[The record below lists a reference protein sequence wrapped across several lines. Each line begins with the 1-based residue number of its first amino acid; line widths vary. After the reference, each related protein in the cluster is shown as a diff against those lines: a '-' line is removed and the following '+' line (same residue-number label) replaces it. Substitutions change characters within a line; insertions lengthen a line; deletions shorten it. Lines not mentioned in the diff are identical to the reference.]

1 MFVNS
6 HVRSSI
12 FNRRAPLTI
21 SDLHPPD
28 TVDDSGGSS
37 LMMEQR
43 PGLLESL
50 TALFTGLSTQ
60 ELPHEETTLQNQ
72 MTVVE
77 VKEHSEI

>member
-1 MFVNS
+1 MNS

-12 FNRRAPLTI
+12 FNRGPPLTI
-21 SDLHPPD
+21 SDLHSPD

-37 LMMEQR
+37 LMMEQQ
-43 PGLLESL
+43 PGQLELL

-72 MTVVE
+72 MTVLK
-77 VKEHSEI
+77 VKNTVRYD